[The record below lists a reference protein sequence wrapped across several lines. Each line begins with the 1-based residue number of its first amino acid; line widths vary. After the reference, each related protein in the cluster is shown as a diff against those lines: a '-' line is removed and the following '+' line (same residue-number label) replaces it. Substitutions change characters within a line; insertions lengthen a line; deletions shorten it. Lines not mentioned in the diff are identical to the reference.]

1 MNKKKQKNDSA
12 KDRNALQEEGNV
24 SQQQGGRGGEGRR
37 ENSLF
42 VQQQKQ
48 KQHANE
54 TETAIKMNVQS
65 VVKFKWT
72 RRNNQL
78 TTWANDI
85 KLHQSASNQL

>member
-1 MNKKKQKNDSA
+1 MILQKIATPCKKKGMFLSS
-12 KDRNALQEEGNV
+12 R
-24 SQQQGGRGGEGRR
+24 GGRGGEGRR